1 MMIRWGKK
9 LQTEEPMEGQKD
21 KTAEAGE
28 YVNGIYK
35 TKEEL
40 ERSAAIK
47 RGQDEAAAEK
57 LRPGEPVKP
66 FIPNPYIAQREK
78 AELADMLLHGYVGSS
93 TKFFIDPRHAAI
105 YGVMYEEHDQYRR
118 HHKIG
123 GLVKAIEDRGMVER
137 AGGMDF
143 VTDIFQGLP
152 E

>member
-1 MMIRWGKK
+1 M
-9 LQTEEPMEGQKD
+9 EEQKD
-21 KTAEAGE
+21 ETAEAGG

-66 FIPNPYIAQREK
+66 FIPNPYIAQKEK

-105 YGVMYEEHDQYRR
+105 YGVMHEEYGQHRR
-118 HHKIG
+118 HKIA

-143 VTDIFQGLP
+143 VTDIFRGLP

>member
-1 MMIRWGKK
+1 MGA
-9 LQTEEPMEGQKD
+9 QKD

-40 ERSAAIK
+40 KISAAIK

-78 AELADMLLHGYVGSS
+78 AELADMLLHGYVDSS
-93 TKFFIDPRHAAI
+93 TKFFLDPRHAAI
-105 YGVMYEEHDQYRR
+105 YGVMYEEYGQHRR
-118 HHKIG
+118 HKRG
-123 GLVKAIEDRGMVER
+123 GLVKAIADRDMVER

-143 VTDIFQGLP
+143 IMDIFQGLP